1 PLSGFL
7 FTLQP
12 LKLQSKWPLGF
23 TNTALNMMEDAFDDQ
38 YLGCAKEME
47 KKAPELLEKEKSMS
61 SVFSRVWE
69 NAHKKWENVKSS
81 SPLRNYEDKYGIALA
96 AYTDSTPQDNGE
108 AFSTTFNEAV
118 ESAGTSRA
126 YYMAH
131 FRFKAFHYY
140 LTRALQL
147 LRKECNKVYRGV
159 SKRFKYEEGDIRFGR
174 FASSSFSERV
184 AEEFSNG
191 GTLFTIHTC
200 FGVKIQ
206 ALSYNPHQE
215 EVLIP
220 VHETFSVSPQGN
232 NRFVLR
238 STNRTC
244 SHFNCTYLGGEY
256 WAEHEKY
263 LCGAIC
269 CGEFENPTS
278 GRADERDADLGICH
292 QGWGRQA
299 ATTLA
304 ARGLGWGGWMLGPT
318 RSLRK
323 EGA

>member
-1 PLSGFL
+1 MMNPLLIPLTYFC
-7 FTLQP
+7 LQT
-12 LKLQSKWPLGF
+12 WLGIPQAKCE
-23 TNTALNMMEDAFDDQ
+23 ALNMMEDAFDDQ

-244 SHFNCTYLGGEY
+244 SHFNCTYLGGEKIE
-256 WAEHEKY
+256 A
-263 LCGAIC
+263 CV
-269 CGEFENPTS
+269 NNS
-278 GRADERDADLGICH
+278 
-292 QGWGRQA
+292 
-299 ATTLA
+299 ATR
-304 ARGLGWGGWMLGPT
+304 RGLAFPGVLSPSLFGGSVILIHVAALKLFAGF
-318 RSLRK
+318 
-323 EGA
+323 